1 MANTFTTVLGY
12 MGTRVRQRLGV
23 EGNLES
29 LNDIFNFIQLDDRVA
44 TSGQPTEAQ
53 FSLVKEAGY
62 TTVINLAPKSHENAL
77 GNEDEILERMGIR
90 YIHLPVIFTNP
101 TREDFDRFVDAFES
115 CDDDRIWVHCAANMR
130 VSAFFFKYRT
140 ERLGWS
146 SDEAE
151 TDLYRIWEPGK
162 VMSVWQE
169 FIDTA

>member
-23 EGNLES
+23 EGNLDS

-62 TTVINLAPKSHENAL
+62 TTVINLAPESHENAL

-90 YIHLPVIFTNP
+90 YIHLPVVFTNP
-101 TREDFDRFVDAFES
+101 TREDFDRFVDALES

-140 ERLGWS
+140 ERFGWS

-151 TDLYRIWEPGK
+151 TDLHRIWEPGK
-162 VMSVWQE
+162 VLGVWQT

>member
-29 LNDIFNFIQLDDRVA
+29 LSDIFNFIQLDDRVA
-44 TSGQPTEAQ
+44 TSGQPTVAQ

-77 GNEDEILERMGIR
+77 GNEDEILERIGIR
-90 YIHLPVIFTNP
+90 YIHLPVVFTNP
-101 TREDFDRFVDAFES
+101 TREDFDRFVDALES

-146 SDEAE
+146 TDEAE
-151 TDLYRIWEPGK
+151 IDLHRIWEPGK
-162 VMSVWQE
+162 VMGVWQE

>member
-1 MANTFTTVLGY
+1 MANTFATVLGY

-90 YIHLPVIFTNP
+90 YIHLPVVFTNP
-101 TREDFDRFVDAFES
+101 KREDFDRFVDALES

-146 SDEAE
+146 SGEAE
-151 TDLYRIWEPGK
+151 TDLHRIWEPGK
-162 VMSVWQE
+162 LMGVWQE
-169 FIDTA
+169 FIEKA

>member
-1 MANTFTTVLGY
+1 MANKFKTVLGY

-23 EGNLES
+23 EGNLDS

-53 FSLVKEAGY
+53 FSLVRKAGY
-62 TTVINLAPKSHENAL
+62 TTVINLAPESHENAL
-77 GNEDEILERMGIR
+77 GNEDEILERMGMR
-90 YIHLPVIFTNP
+90 YIHLPVVFTNP
-101 TREDFDRFVDAFES
+101 TREDFDRFVDVLES

-151 TDLYRIWEPGK
+151 TDLHRIWEPGK
-162 VMSVWQE
+162 VMGVWQT

>member
-90 YIHLPVIFTNP
+90 YIHLPVVFTNP
-101 TREDFDRFVDAFES
+101 TREDFDLFVDALES
-115 CDDDRIWVHCAANMR
+115 CDDYRIWVHCAANMR

-151 TDLYRIWEPGK
+151 TDLHRIWEPGK
-162 VMSVWQE
+162 VMGVWQT

>member
-29 LNDIFNFIQLDDRVA
+29 VNDIFNFIQLDDRVA

-101 TREDFDRFVDAFES
+101 TREDFDRFVDALES

>member
-23 EGNLES
+23 QGKLES

-77 GNEDEILERMGIR
+77 GNEDEILKFLHQVRGVDDTVPIERKIDFMVWRQIR
-90 YIHLPVIFTNP
+90 SLISGPITNRKIKTVLMDMLEKFKPVEK
-101 TREDFDRFVDAFES
+101 ED
-115 CDDDRIWVHCAANMR
+115 M
-130 VSAFFFKYRT
+130 VSSFIRNVQFPKKGKY
-140 ERLGWS
+140 S
-146 SDEAE
+146 
-151 TDLYRIWEPGK
+151 
-162 VMSVWQE
+162 
-169 FIDTA
+169 

>member
-29 LNDIFNFIQLDDRVA
+29 LSDIFNFIQLDDRVA
-44 TSGQPTEAQ
+44 TSGQPTVAQ

-77 GNEDEILERMGIR
+77 GNEDEILERIGIR
-90 YIHLPVIFTNP
+90 YIHLPVVFTNP
-101 TREDFDRFVDAFES
+101 TREDFDRFVDALES

-151 TDLYRIWEPGK
+151 SDLHRIWEPGK
-162 VMSVWQE
+162 VMGVWQT

>member
-12 MGTRVRQRLGV
+12 MGTRVRQRLGI
-23 EGNLES
+23 EGKLES

-62 TTVINLAPKSHENAL
+62 TTVINLAPESHENAL
-77 GNEDEILERMGIR
+77 GNEDEILESMGIR
-90 YIHLPVIFTNP
+90 YIHLPVVFTNP
-101 TREDFDRFVDAFES
+101 TRDDFERFIDTLES

-140 ERLGWS
+140 ERLGWTT
-146 SDEAE
+146 EQAQA
-151 TDLYRIWEPGK
+151 DLHKIWEPGK
-162 VMSVWQE
+162 LMGAWQD
-169 FIDTA
+169 FIDKA

>member
-90 YIHLPVIFTNP
+90 YMHLPVVFTNP

>member
-29 LNDIFNFIQLDDRVA
+29 LSDIFNFIQLDDRVA
-44 TSGQPTEAQ
+44 TSGQPTVAQ

-77 GNEDEILERMGIR
+77 GNEDEILERIGIR
-90 YIHLPVIFTNP
+90 YIHLPVVFTNP
-101 TREDFDRFVDAFES
+101 TREDFDRFVDALES

-151 TDLYRIWEPGK
+151 TDLHRIWEPGK
-162 VMSVWQE
+162 VMGVWQT

>member
-62 TTVINLAPKSHENAL
+62 TTVINLAPESHENAL

-90 YIHLPVIFTNP
+90 YIHLPVVFTNP
-101 TREDFDRFVDAFES
+101 TREDFDRFVDVLES

-151 TDLYRIWEPGK
+151 TD
-162 VMSVWQE
+162 
-169 FIDTA
+169 

>member
-62 TTVINLAPKSHENAL
+62 TSVINLAPKSHENAL

-90 YIHLPVIFTNP
+90 YIHLPVVFTNP
-101 TREDFDRFVDAFES
+101 TREDFDRFVDALES

-140 ERLGWS
+140 ERLVWS

-151 TDLYRIWEPGK
+151 TDLHRIWEPGK
-162 VMSVWQE
+162 VMGVWQT

>member
-23 EGNLES
+23 EGKLES

-77 GNEDEILERMGIR
+77 GNEDQILESMGIR
-90 YIHLPVIFTNP
+90 YIHLPVVFTSP
-101 TREDFDRFVDAFES
+101 TRDDFERFIDALES
-115 CDDDRIWVHCAANMR
+115 CDDNRIWVHCAANMR

-140 ERLGWS
+140 ERLGWT
-146 SDEAE
+146 AE
-151 TDLYRIWEPGK
+151 QAQADLHKIWEPGK
-162 VMSVWQE
+162 LMGVWQD
-169 FIDTA
+169 FIDKA

>member
-23 EGNLES
+23 EGNPES
-29 LNDIFNFIQLDDRVA
+29 LSDIFNFIQLDDRVA
-44 TSGQPTEAQ
+44 TSGQPTVAQ

-77 GNEDEILERMGIR
+77 GNEDEILERIGIR

-101 TREDFDRFVDAFES
+101 TREDFDRFVDALES

-146 SDEAE
+146 TDEAE
-151 TDLYRIWEPGK
+151 TDLHRIWEPGK
-162 VMSVWQE
+162 VMGVWQE

>member
-12 MGTRVRQRLGV
+12 MGTRVRQRLGA

-44 TSGQPTEAQ
+44 TSGQPTAAQ

-90 YIHLPVIFTNP
+90 YIHLPVVFTNP
-101 TREDFDRFVDAFES
+101 TREDFDRFVDALES

-151 TDLYRIWEPGK
+151 TDLHRIWEPGK
-162 VMSVWQE
+162 VMGVWQT

>member
-90 YIHLPVIFTNP
+90 YIHLPVVFTNP
-101 TREDFDRFVDAFES
+101 TREDFDRFVDALES

-146 SDEAE
+146 SGEAE
-151 TDLYRIWEPGK
+151 TDLHRIWEPGK
-162 VMSVWQE
+162 LMGVWQE
-169 FIDTA
+169 FIEKA

>member
-90 YIHLPVIFTNP
+90 YIHLPVVFTNP
-101 TREDFDRFVDAFES
+101 KREDFDRFVDALES
-115 CDDDRIWVHCAANMR
+115 GDDDRIWVHCAANMR

-151 TDLYRIWEPGK
+151 TDLHRIWEPGK
-162 VMSVWQE
+162 VMGVWQT

>member
-1 MANTFTTVLGY
+1 MTNTFTTVLGY

-23 EGNLES
+23 DGRLDS
-29 LNDIFNFIQLDDRVA
+29 LSDIFNFIQLDDRVA

-53 FSLVKEAGY
+53 FGLVRDAGY

-90 YIHLPVIFTNP
+90 YIHLPVIFTSP
-101 TREDFDRFVDAFES
+101 TRGDFERFINALES

-140 ERLGWS
+140 ERLGWP
-146 SDEAE
+146 AE
-151 TDLYRIWEPGK
+151 QAQADLNKIWEPGK
-162 VMSVWQE
+162 LMGVWQD
-169 FIDTA
+169 FIEKA

>member
-29 LNDIFNFIQLDDRVA
+29 LSDIFNFIQLDDRVA
-44 TSGQPTEAQ
+44 TSGQPTVAQ

-77 GNEDEILERMGIR
+77 GNEDEILERIGIR

-101 TREDFDRFVDAFES
+101 TREDFDRFVDALES

-146 SDEAE
+146 TDEAE
-151 TDLYRIWEPGK
+151 IDLHRIWEPGK
-162 VMSVWQE
+162 VMGVWQE

>member
-53 FSLVKEAGY
+53 FSLIKEAGY
-62 TTVINLAPKSHENAL
+62 TMVINLAPKSHENAL
-77 GNEDEILERMGIR
+77 GNEDEILERIGIR
-90 YIHLPVIFTNP
+90 YIHLPVVFTNP
-101 TREDFDRFVDAFES
+101 TRENFDRFVDALES

-146 SDEAE
+146 TDEAE
-151 TDLYRIWEPGK
+151 TDLHRIWEPGK
-162 VMSVWQE
+162 VMGVWQE

>member
-1 MANTFTTVLGY
+1 MANTFKTVLGY

-23 EGNLES
+23 EGNLDS

-53 FSLVKEAGY
+53 FSLVRKAGY

-90 YIHLPVIFTNP
+90 YIHLPVVFTNP
-101 TREDFDRFVDAFES
+101 TREDFDRFVDVLES

-151 TDLYRIWEPGK
+151 TDLHRIWEPGK
-162 VMSVWQE
+162 VMGVWQT

>member
-23 EGNLES
+23 EGNLDS

-62 TTVINLAPKSHENAL
+62 TTVINLAPESHENAL

-90 YIHLPVIFTNP
+90 YIHLPVVFTNP
-101 TREDFDRFVDAFES
+101 IREDFDRFVDALES

-146 SDEAE
+146 TDEAE
-151 TDLYRIWEPGK
+151 TDLHRIWEPGK
-162 VMSVWQE
+162 VMGVWQE

>member
-1 MANTFTTVLGY
+1 MANTFITVLGY

-23 EGNLES
+23 EGKLES
-29 LNDIFNFIQLDDRVA
+29 LNDIFNFIQLDDCVA

-77 GNEDEILERMGIR
+77 GNEDEILESMGIR
-90 YIHLPVIFTNP
+90 YIHLPVVFTNP
-101 TREDFDRFVDAFES
+101 TRDDFERFIGALES
-115 CDDDRIWVHCAANMR
+115 CDDDRVWVHCAANMR

-146 SDEAE
+146 AE
-151 TDLYRIWEPGK
+151 QAKADLHKIWEPAKLMG
-162 VMSVWQE
+162 VWQD
-169 FIDTA
+169 FIDKA